1 MVGRK
6 KTDPAPATDAPSL
19 PAEVQPA
26 GSGAVPGTEG
36 AAEQTF
42 GERMKATVVGEQV
55 PGSVGY
61 EPPELADD
69 PDTDTELAEAAE
81 EPMVVFQGEAGRR
94 EITAE
99 QWQEA
104 GVPGMP
110 TVVWER
116 RTGFKV
122 PVSAFTP
129 QALQVLRQDQGFRVP

>member
-6 KTDPAPATDAPSL
+6 NQQVPQSDAPPL
-19 PAEVQPA
+19 PVEAQPV

-42 GERMKATVVGEQV
+42 GERMKATTEGEQV
-55 PGSVGY
+55 SPGVHDGTA
-61 EPPELADD
+61 PELVDD
-69 PDTDTELAEAAE
+69 PNVDPELAEAAG
-81 EPMVVFQGEAGRR
+81 EPMVVYQGEFGKR

-99 QWQEA
+99 QWAQA

-110 TVVWER
+110 TIVWER
-116 RTGFKV
+116 RTGFRV
-122 PVSAFTP
+122 PVSAFTA